1 MSAGFY
7 QTRACP
13 SKGCDL
19 EIEIFTGPNC
29 AYCVA
34 AKKLMDGRGQEY
46 VEKDITD
53 EDILAEFRNRLPRQN
68 SLPQLFV
75 DGEHIG
81 SYEDLRLLMTDR

>member
-1 MSAGFY
+1 MRFTNPAHAL
-7 QTRACP
+7 QRD
-13 SKGCDL
+13 CDL

-34 AKKLMDGRGQEY
+34 AKKLMDERGRKY

-53 EDILAEFRNRLPRQN
+53 EDILAEFRNRLPRQK

-75 DGEHIG
+75 DGNHIG